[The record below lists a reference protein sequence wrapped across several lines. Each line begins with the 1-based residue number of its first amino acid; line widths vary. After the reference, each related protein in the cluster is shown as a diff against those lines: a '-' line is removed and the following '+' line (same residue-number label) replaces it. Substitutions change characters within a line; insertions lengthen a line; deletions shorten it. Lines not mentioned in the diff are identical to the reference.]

1 MRDAV
6 PAVVDDARL
15 RAVVVFS
22 IVAIAVTAVDV
33 VQYTVDRAS
42 VLSPISGCAWAG
54 VNPVLRG
61 RLSGQSTMISR
72 YRRHDHAGRPR
83 CSGQHCVS

>member
-15 RAVVVFS
+15 RTVVVVFS

-33 VQYTVDRAS
+33 VQYTVDGAS
-42 VLSPISGCAWAG
+42 VLSPISGCACAG
-54 VNPVLRG
+54 CNPVLSG
-61 RLSGQSTMISR
+61 R
-72 YRRHDHAGRPR
+72 
-83 CSGQHCVS
+83 VSA